1 MSKNFNRRKFI
12 KTSIL
17 GSIGVSALGKDI
29 LAESSQKQDKSVES
43 KPKQKKQYE
52 KDAPKL
58 RVGFIGV
65 GLRGRSSLNLVLRRE
80 DCIIP
85 CVADPEPKA
94 IESTMK
100 MFDDAGQTKPV
111 AYQNGDYDYLNMLD
125 KEKLDAVIIS
135 SPWTWHSRQSIAAMN
150 RGLYTGCEVS
160 GAFSLEQC
168 WQLVN
173 THESTGS
180 HFFFLE
186 NVCYRRD
193 VMTVLNMVRNNV
205 FGELIHLE
213 CGYQHDLRD
222 MKFNDGKTVYSRG
235 SEFGEKAVSEAK
247 WRTIHSLNR
256 NGDLYPTHG
265 VGPVMNY
272 IDINRGNRF
281 VYLVSM
287 ASKARGLHEY
297 LKEVDPD
304 HSNAQLEWKLGDVVT
319 TLIHCNNGE
328 KVIVS
333 HDTNLPRPYSL
344 GFRVQGTKG
353 LWMDV
358 NGSVHIEGVSEPHR
372 RDKQQ
377 SWFEKYDHPLWKRY
391 ENDAAGAGHGGMD
404 WFLINAFVESA
415 KKNEAPPID
424 VYDAATML
432 SITTLS
438 EKSITMGS
446 APMTFPD
453 FTNGRWISKKPNFG
467 LSDLY

>member
-222 MKFNDGKTVYSRG
+222 VKFNDGKTVYSRG